1 VESPASVLGQ
11 IATCVKRADEPMG
24 AASREAKPVADLRDG
39 KTVWF
44 RRKKFEDVE
53 CSVSGFDG

>member
-1 VESPASVLGQ
+1 
-11 IATCVKRADEPMG
+11 MG

-44 RRKKFEDVE
+44 RREKFEDVE